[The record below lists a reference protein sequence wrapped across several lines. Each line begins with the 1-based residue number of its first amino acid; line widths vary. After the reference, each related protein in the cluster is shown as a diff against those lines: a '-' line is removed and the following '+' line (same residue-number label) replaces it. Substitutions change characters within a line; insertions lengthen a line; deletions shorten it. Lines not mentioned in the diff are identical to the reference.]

1 MSSRKSLLSTL
12 ALLLLVS
19 GCANRTWQPIVDMQ
33 GVDQAA
39 YQRDLTE
46 CQAYTEQVQ
55 VAGSTAA
62 GAARGAVLGGVFGAI
77 FGNSS
82 TAAKGAGA
90 GGAAGAV
97 GGASRGMMEKRMVLR
112 NCMIGRGYRI
122 LN

>member
-1 MSSRKSLLSTL
+1 MPACKTLLLPL
-12 ALLLLVS
+12 ALVLLPS
-19 GCANRTWQPIVDMQ
+19 ACANRPWQPIVDMQ

-39 YQRDLTE
+39 YQRDLAD

-62 GAARGAVLGGVFGAI
+62 GAARGGVLGGVFGAI

-82 TAAKGAGA
+82 TAARGAGA
-90 GGAAGAV
+90 GAAAGAV
-97 GGASRGMMEKRMVLR
+97 GGSSRGMMEKRMVLR
-112 NCMIGRGYRI
+112 NCMLGRGYRI